1 MDLPEKAPTKQVCTR
16 PGFWEAFR
24 YWLKLGFINFGGP
37 AGQIALMHTDLVERK
52 RWISERRFLH
62 ALNYCMLL
70 PGPEAQ
76 QLAIYVGWLLHGVW
90 GGIVAGTF
98 FFLPSA
104 VIIWALSYMMVVYGQ
119 VGWVAALFYGLQV
132 ATIAVV
138 AEAVQRIGRR
148 ALKNRLMWGIA
159 AASFVAIFFLK
170 VNFVFIVLA
179 SLLAG
184 VIAERQHPGLFSTQK
199 GGGHGK
205 SGEKN
210 QEDCTDDI
218 DAIDNSRALPSRTWL
233 LKVSALCLVLW
244 WSPVILAGWLLGW
257 KSVIYQEG
265 LFFGKAALITFGG
278 AYSVLPYV
286 AQTAVEHYH
295 WLSPSQMMSGLAL
308 AESTP
313 GPLIMVLQIVGFIG
327 AWNQPGDMSPLLAA
341 TLGAAIT
348 TWTTF
353 LPSFYFIFAGA
364 PYIERM
370 REVTMLNAGLSA
382 ITAAVVGVV
391 LNLGVWFSLHMIF
404 PGNGRADWPA
414 ALFAAGLFLA
424 MHRYKW
430 DIMPVLGVGAIMGLT
445 RYLLFVA

>member
-1 MDLPEKAPTKQVCTR
+1 MPCETAASATPPVKPSF
-16 PGFWEAFR
+16 GEAFA

-52 RWISERRFLH
+52 RWISESRFLH

-76 QLAIYVGWLLHGVW
+76 QLAIYIGWLLHGVP
-90 GGIVAGTF
+90 GGIVAGTL

-104 VIIWALSYMMVVYGQ
+104 FIIWALSYVMVVHGQ
-119 VGWVAALFYGLQV
+119 VPWIAALFYGLQV
-132 ATIAVV
+132 ATMAVV
-138 AEAVQRIGRR
+138 AEAVLRIGRR
-148 ALKNRLMWGIA
+148 ALKNPLMWAIA

-170 VNFVFIVLA
+170 INFVLIILTALLIGVLGEK
-179 SLLAG
+179 L
-184 VIAERQHPGLFSTQK
+184 RPGLFAPKK
-199 GGGHGK
+199 GTGPGGHG
-205 SGEKN
+205 
-210 QEDCTDDI
+210 
-218 DAIDNSRALPSRTWL
+218 ARAASVLDEEPAGGAGAGARFSWMWVP
-233 LKVSALCLVLW
+233 KVAAVSMVLW
-244 WSPVILAGWLLGW
+244 WTPVLLAGWLLGW
-257 KSVIYQEG
+257 DSVIAQQG
-265 LFFGKAALITFGG
+265 LFFSKAALITFGG

-286 AQTAVEHYH
+286 AQTAVQHYG
-295 WLSPSQMMSGLAL
+295 WLTPAQMMSGLAL

-327 AWNQPGDMSPLLAA
+327 AWNQPGPLSPLLAA

-353 LPSFYFIFAGA
+353 MPSYFFIFAGA

-370 REVTMLNAGLSA
+370 REVVVLTAALSA

-404 PGNGRADWPA
+404 PRDGVTDWVAAIAAAVMFMGMYRFKWGIIPVLAAGA
-414 ALFAAGLFLA
+414 ALGL
-424 MHRYKW
+424 
-430 DIMPVLGVGAIMGLT
+430 LGHIVGRI
-445 RYLLFVA
+445 